1 MHNYKIKVKESKKK
15 VTMETETNQQPAE
28 LADMVR
34 QEKLSMNNS
43 FGSGNDQNINE
54 GGFLRIQ

>member
-54 GGFLRIQ
+54 GGFLRRQ